1 MHQYH
6 AALEHIL
13 HSGETVADRTGVGTR
28 SIFGFQMRFDLQAGF
43 PAVTTK
49 RLAWRAVVGELLW
62 FLEGSTDERRLAE
75 ITYEKH
81 RNELVGKST
90 IWTAN
95 ADAQGRALGYVNT
108 DTHKELGPV
117 YGRQWRSFDGPNL
130 AKDDF
135 NYVEGTDQIRWLI
148 NEIRTNPDSRRLV
161 LSAWNPNQLSEMALP
176 PCHTLAQFRVVG
188 RKLSCQLYQRSAD
201 FGLGVPFNIAS
212 YSLLTHMLAQ
222 ICELEVGEFVWT
234 GGDCHIYSNHFEAV
248 EKQLRLN
255 PKKLPT
261 LIMPAFTNL
270 EELLATKPSEY
281 ILDGYDP
288 HPTIKMDMAV

>member
-6 AALEHIL
+6 SALEYIMAN
-13 HSGETVADRTGVGTR
+13 GETVADRTGVGTR

-148 NEIRTNPDSRRLV
+148 NEIRTNPDSRRLI

-176 PCHTLAQFRVVG
+176 PCHALAQFRVVG

-201 FGLGVPFNIAS
+201 MGLGVPFNIAS

-222 ICELEVGEFVWT
+222 ICGLEVGEFVWT

>member
-1 MHQYH
+1 
-6 AALEHIL
+6 
-13 HSGETVADRTGVGTR
+13 
-28 SIFGFQMRFDLQAGF
+28 
-43 PAVTTK
+43 
-49 RLAWRAVVGELLW
+49 
-62 FLEGSTDERRLAE
+62 
-75 ITYEKH
+75 
-81 RNELVGKST
+81 
-90 IWTAN
+90 
-95 ADAQGRALGYVNT
+95 
-108 DTHKELGPV
+108 V

-148 NEIRTNPDSRRLV
+148 NEIRTNPDSRRLI

-176 PCHTLAQFRVVG
+176 PCHALAQFRVVG

-201 FGLGVPFNIAS
+201 MGLGVPFNIAS

-222 ICELEVGEFVWT
+222 ICGLEVGEFVWT